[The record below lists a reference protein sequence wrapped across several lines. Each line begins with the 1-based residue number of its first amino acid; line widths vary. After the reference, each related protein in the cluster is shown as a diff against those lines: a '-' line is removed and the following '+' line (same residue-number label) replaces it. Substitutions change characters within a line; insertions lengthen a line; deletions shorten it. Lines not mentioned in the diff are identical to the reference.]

1 MQGLGLLVIL
11 FFFGLAGGIVGR
23 IKGSSF
29 FIWFLI
35 VWAIFGGAIARIA
48 AVHVA
53 RDEKI
58 SVRQAITFSF
68 SKLLS
73 FVFAPVIP
81 MMIILVAG
89 LAVPS
94 AVSTL
99 DPARFSERVRPA
111 PWQERLEQMLI
122 VLDERERTARRIELK
137 KALDQTDPH
146 ADPEAYRAI
155 QLEYR
160 RTLTSS
166 RPRKT

>member
-1 MQGLGLLVIL
+1 MVRLDD
-11 FFFGLAGGIVGR
+11 
-23 IKGSSF
+23 S
-29 FIWFLI
+29 
-35 VWAIFGGAIARIA
+35 AIR
-48 AVHVA
+48 
-53 RDEKI
+53 
-58 SVRQAITFSF
+58 S
-68 SKLLS
+68 
-73 FVFAPVIP
+73 
-81 MMIILVAG
+81 LVAG